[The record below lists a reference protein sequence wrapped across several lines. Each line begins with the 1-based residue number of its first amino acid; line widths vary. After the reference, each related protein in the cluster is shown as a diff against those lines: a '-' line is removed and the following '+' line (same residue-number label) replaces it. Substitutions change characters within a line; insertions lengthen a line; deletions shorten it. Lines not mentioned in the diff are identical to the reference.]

1 MFIILQ
7 KHMKKFC
14 LVIASLLLLWWMFFS
29 GVYAQKENG
38 FAWAESEDPSKWIT
52 DSSNPVD
59 LVKKVYRQAND
70 DNWSKVQKTALDN
83 VSSKFCDD
91 IALEGKFTIARTLCN
106 IKFNI
111 KWYLQYIVYIWL
123 AGATIFIIRNWF
135 KLVTATDKEWQ
146 MKTFKKNMINLVIWV
161 LLLTCFYFILDVFVS
176 VVNFIA
182 GD

>member
-1 MFIILQ
+1 
-7 KHMKKFC
+7 MKKFY
-14 LVIASLLLLWWMFFS
+14 LVIASLVLLWWMFFS
-29 GVYAQKENG
+29 GVYAQ
-38 FAWAESEDPSKWIT
+38 FAWTEPEDSSKWIT

-70 DNWSKVQKTALDN
+70 DWSKVQKTALDS
-83 VSSKFCDD
+83 VSSKYCDD
-91 IALEGKFTIARTLCN
+91 LYLEGKFTIARTLCN

-111 KWYLQYIVYIWL
+111 KWYLQYIMYIWL